1 MIAKRLISL
10 AVSCAVLAAGF
21 LGSAVVN
28 RAAAQDWPTR
38 SVTMIVPFAAG
49 GALDALGRIIA
60 SRLGEILGRKIII
73 ENVAGAGG
81 MTGASRAAKAPPD
94 GYVFVLGNVATHAMN
109 SALYKNPLYNAA
121 TDFAP
126 VVLIA
131 ETPQVL
137 VTRADLPVS
146 NLQEFMR
153 YAKAN
158 QAKMQFASAGAGSA
172 THLACALLNTAI
184 GINVTHIP
192 YRGGAPAMQD
202 LIAGRTDYMCPNAPL
217 AIPQVQA
224 NQVKAI
230 AILSKN
236 RSSIWPTLASAQE
249 QGLDGFEYNNWN
261 AFFLSRGAPPAII
274 QKLHDATVAAM
285 ETPSVQQRLKD
296 IGAEVVLPERRSPE
310 YLQKFVESEIEKW
323 SVPIRAGRLTGE

>member
-1 MIAKRLISL
+1 MIAKPAISV
-10 AVSCAVLAAGF
+10 ALAAGLF
-21 LGSAVVN
+21 GSTALD
-28 RAAAQDWPTR
+28 RAAAQEWPTR
-38 SVTMIVPFAAG
+38 PVTMIVPFAAG
-49 GALDALGRIIA
+49 GALDALGRIVA
-60 SRLGEILGRKIII
+60 SRLGEILGTNIII
-73 ENVAGAGG
+73 ENVGGAGG
-81 MTGASRAAKAPPD
+81 MTGTSRAAKAPPD

-109 SALYKNPLYNAA
+109 STLYKNPLYNAA

-131 ETPQVL
+131 ETPQML
-137 VTRADLPVS
+137 VTRADLPVN

-158 QAKMQFASAGAGSA
+158 QSKMQYASAGAGSA
-172 THLACALLNTAI
+172 THLACALLNAAI

-217 AIPQVQA
+217 AIPQVDA
-224 NQVKAI
+224 NRVKSI

-236 RSSIWPTLASAQE
+236 RSSIWPALASAQD

-261 AFFLSRGAPPAII
+261 AFFLPRGVHPAII

-285 ETPSVQQRLKD
+285 ETPSVQQRLRD
-296 IGAEVVLPERRSPE
+296 IGAEVVQPERRSPE
-310 YLQKFVESEIEKW
+310 YLQKLVENDIAKW
-323 SVPIRAGRLTGE
+323 SAPIRAGRITGE

>member
-1 MIAKRLISL
+1 
-10 AVSCAVLAAGF
+10 
-21 LGSAVVN
+21 
-28 RAAAQDWPTR
+28 
-38 SVTMIVPFAAG
+38 MIVPFAAG

-109 SALYKNPLYNAA
+109 STLYKNALYNAA

-137 VTRADLPVS
+137 VARAELPVS

-158 QAKMQFASAGAGSA
+158 QAKMQCHSYSLSGRRPGDAGFDRWSNRLYVPKRTACDPAGPSQSSKSNRDIVEEPVVDLANSGIGAGAG
-172 THLACALLNTAI
+172 
-184 GINVTHIP
+184 
-192 YRGGAPAMQD
+192 
-202 LIAGRTDYMCPNAPL
+202 AGRF
-217 AIPQVQA
+217 
-224 NQVKAI
+224 
-230 AILSKN
+230 
-236 RSSIWPTLASAQE
+236 R
-249 QGLDGFEYNNWN
+249 
-261 AFFLSRGAPPAII
+261 I
-274 QKLHDATVAAM
+274 Q
-285 ETPSVQQRLKD
+285 
-296 IGAEVVLPERRSPE
+296 
-310 YLQKFVESEIEKW
+310 
-323 SVPIRAGRLTGE
+323 